1 MTTVGSFIHAKAR
14 PETDPTAAP
23 LLLPAEPVSVHRTFG
38 FLDLCGFTE
47 YVERVGAGEAVECL
61 ASFRD
66 LARKVSSHQGV
77 RIAKWL
83 GDGVMLVGVEGGP
96 MTAAAVELT
105 ARVDQPLK
113 LRAGLASGSCLL
125 FEGDDYIGKPANL
138 AARLCDVARPGEV
151 LADANTGLLSPDW
164 VAVGPPA
171 TRKIPSFG
179 RVRGLVSL
187 GLAEGVELPA

>member
-1 MTTVGSFIHAKAR
+1 MRLHGLR
-14 PETDPTAAP
+14 
-23 LLLPAEPVSVHRTFG
+23 RTG
-38 FLDLCGFTE
+38 
-47 YVERVGAGEAVECL
+47 GATEAVECL
-61 ASFRD
+61 ASFRE
-66 LARKVSSHQGV
+66 LARKVASRQGV
-77 RIAKWL
+77 RIAKGL

-105 ARVDQPLK
+105 ARVREPLE

-151 LADANTGLLSPDW
+151 LADANTGLLAPEW
-164 VAVGPPA
+164 VEVGQPT
-171 TRKIPSFG
+171 TRKVPSLG

-187 GLAEGVELPA
+187 GLADGVELPK

>member
-1 MTTVGSFIHAKAR
+1 M
-14 PETDPTAAP
+14 PD
-23 LLLPAEPVSVHRTFG
+23 EPVSVHRTFG
-38 FLDLCGFTE
+38 FLDLCGFTA
-47 YVERVGAGEAVECL
+47 YVERVGAAEAVECL
-61 ASFRD
+61 AAFRE
-66 LARKVSSHQGV
+66 LARRVSSRQGV

-105 ARVDQPLK
+105 ARVDEPLK

-151 LADANTGLLSPDW
+151 LADANTGLLSPEW
-164 VAVGPPA
+164 VEVGPPDA
-171 TRKIPSFG
+171 PG
-179 RVRGLVSL
+179 RCPASGELRDLVSL
-187 GLAEGVELPA
+187 GLADGVELAEVTGSTTPRLRGRSAREE